1 MEYSEV
7 MNQFIESVINDNMKN
22 NNKSVVMSELLSDY
36 KDKPEESNNMTSVLY
51 TQTKEK
57 IMAVKV
63 KYQNNLQY
71 PLDQIYDY
79 VISVYKMYEKNE
91 EKEMILQKIENVKLK
106 NLNFYF

>member
-7 MNQFIESVINDNMKN
+7 MNQFIESVISDNMKN
-22 NNKSVVMSELLSDY
+22 NNKSVVMSELLCDY
-36 KDKPEESNNMTSVLY
+36 IDKPEENINMASVFY

-57 IMAVKV
+57 IMAVKL

-91 EKEMILQKIENVKLK
+91 EKEMVLQKIENVK
-106 NLNFYF
+106 